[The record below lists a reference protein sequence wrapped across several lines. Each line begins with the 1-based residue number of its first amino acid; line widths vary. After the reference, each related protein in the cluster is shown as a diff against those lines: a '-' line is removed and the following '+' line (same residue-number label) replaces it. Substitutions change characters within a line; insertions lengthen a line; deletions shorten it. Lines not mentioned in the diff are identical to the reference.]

1 MQSIRVLLAD
11 DHTLV
16 RAGIRSLLQGVAGIE
31 VVGEA
36 DDGMAALYLAE
47 TRRPH
52 VVLLDIGMPGMS
64 GLDVVSRLLKIERS
78 IRVVMLSMH
87 KGEEYVLEA
96 LRAGAAGY
104 LLKDAAVSELE
115 IAVRSVVRGEI
126 YLSPAVS
133 RRMVDDYLSHAGA
146 QDATVA
152 ALTPRQ
158 REVLRLVAA
167 GKTSKEIAHQLGVS
181 YRTIEVH
188 RLNLMRRVNIHDT
201 AGLVRYALRAGLIV
215 RDD

>member
-1 MQSIRVLLAD
+1 MTQIRVLLAD

-16 RAGIRSLLQGVAGIE
+16 RAGIRSLLEGIAGIE

-36 DDGMAALYLAE
+36 GDGSAALALAE
-47 TRRPH
+47 QQRPH
-52 VVLLDIGMPGMS
+52 IVLLDIGMPGMS
-64 GLDVVSRLLKIERS
+64 GLEVVPRLAKIDRS
-78 IRVVMLSMH
+78 IRAVMLSMH

-104 LLKDAAVSELE
+104 LLKEAAAPELE
-115 IAVRSVVRGEI
+115 IAIRTVARGET

-133 RRMVDDYLSHAGA
+133 QRMVDDYVSRAGA
-146 QDATVA
+146 IADALA

-167 GKTSKEIAHQLGVS
+167 GGTSKEIANQLGVS
-181 YRTIEVH
+181 HRTVEVH
-188 RLNLMRRVNIHDT
+188 RLSLMRRINVHDT

-215 RDD
+215 SED